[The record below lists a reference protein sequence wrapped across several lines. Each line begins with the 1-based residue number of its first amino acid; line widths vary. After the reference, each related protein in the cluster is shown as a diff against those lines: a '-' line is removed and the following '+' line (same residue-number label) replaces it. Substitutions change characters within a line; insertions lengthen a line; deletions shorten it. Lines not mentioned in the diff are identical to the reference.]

1 MPSSNKST
9 AWLPWIGILLL
20 AGFPFFSGF
29 LGLDYYT
36 GFVMRLLIAII
47 IVNSLNFLLGYGGMV
62 ALGHAGF
69 IGIGSYAMV
78 ALVEAG
84 ITSVWVL
91 WVGATVI
98 TAIGAALIGLV
109 VLRTRGIYF
118 LMITLAF
125 AQMIYYIA
133 VSLRQYGGDDG
144 YILSTP
150 LTFGLGFD
158 PMDTNTLYA
167 VVLAMF
173 VLTFAFFN
181 RLVDSR
187 FGKAVIGIRDNPVRM
202 QVLGY
207 PTFKLQLQAF
217 VIGSA
222 VAGLGGAMMMTQN
235 GFISPSTIH
244 WTHSAEL
251 LVMVALG
258 GMGYKWGAILGAGLW
273 GLMKEFL
280 PQLTEYWHWPM
291 GLLIIIIILYAPN
304 GLWALFSG
312 EPGNAGQGWQ
322 NNRLLKLI
330 RRQA

>member
-1 MPSSNKST
+1 MPGNTNKT
-9 AWLPWIGILLL
+9 FAWVPLLGIILL
-20 AGFPFFSGF
+20 AGFPYFSEFF
-29 LGLDYYT
+29 GLDYYT
-36 GFVMRLLIAII
+36 GFVMRLMILMI
-47 IVNSLNFLLGYGGMV
+47 IVTSLNFLLGYGGMI

-78 ALVEAG
+78 ALIEAG
-84 ITSVWVL
+84 ITSVWLL
-91 WVGATVI
+91 WLGATVI

-118 LMITLAF
+118 LMSTLAF
-125 AQMIYYIA
+125 AEMVYYVA
-133 VSLRQYGGDDG
+133 VSLRRFGGDDG

-158 PMDTNTLYA
+158 PADTNTLYA
-167 VVLAMF
+167 VILVAFVLA
-173 VLTFAFFN
+173 FAFFN
-181 RLVDSR
+181 RMIDSR
-187 FGKAVIGIRDNPVRM
+187 FGKAIMGIRDNPVRM
-202 QVLGY
+202 QALGY
-207 PTFKLQLQAF
+207 PTAKLQLQAF

-235 GFISPSTIH
+235 GFISPTTIH

-251 LVMVALG
+251 MVIVALG

-273 GLMKEFL
+273 GVMKEFL

-291 GLLIIIIILYAPN
+291 GLLVIIIILFAPN
-304 GLWALFSG
+304 GLWALVSRESATQSG
-312 EPGNAGQGWQ
+312 G
-322 NNRLLKLI
+322 LLKFF

>member
-1 MPSSNKST
+1 M
-9 AWLPWIGILLL
+9 
-20 AGFPFFSGF
+20 
-29 LGLDYYT
+29 
-36 GFVMRLLIAII
+36 I
-47 IVNSLNFLLGYGGMV
+47 IVTSLNFLLGYGGMI

-84 ITSVWVL
+84 ISSVWLL
-91 WVGATVI
+91 WLGATVI

-118 LMITLAF
+118 LMSTLAF
-125 AQMIYYIA
+125 AEMVYYIA
-133 VSLRQYGGDDG
+133 VSLRRYGGDDG

-150 LTFGLGFD
+150 LSFGFGFD
-158 PMDTNTLYA
+158 AADTHTLYA
-167 VVLAMF
+167 VVLVMF
-173 VLTFAFFN
+173 IVAFAFFN
-181 RLVDSR
+181 RMVDSR
-187 FGKAVIGIRDNPVRM
+187 FGKAIMGIRDNPVRM
-202 QVLGY
+202 QAMGY
-207 PTFKLQLQAF
+207 PTSKLQLQAF

-235 GFISPSTIH
+235 GFISPTTIH

-251 LVMVALG
+251 MVIVALG

-273 GLMKEFL
+273 GVLKEFL

-291 GLLIIIIILYAPN
+291 GLMVIIIILFAPN
-304 GLWALFSG
+304 GLWALFSRESSANSG
-312 EPGNAGQGWQ
+312 G
-322 NNRLLKLI
+322 LLKFI

>member
-1 MPSSNKST
+1 MPSHNTSKSS
-9 AWLPWIGILLL
+9 AWVPLLGIVLL
-20 AGFPFFSGF
+20 AAFPVFSQY

-36 GFVMRLLIAII
+36 GFVMRLLISMI
-47 IVNSLNFLLGYGGMV
+47 IVTSLNFLLGYGGMV

-69 IGIGSYAMV
+69 IGVGSYAMV
-78 ALVEAG
+78 ALIEAG
-84 ITSVWVL
+84 ITSVWLL
-91 WVGATVI
+91 WFGATVI
-98 TAIGAALIGLV
+98 TAIWAALIGLI

-125 AQMIYYIA
+125 AEMVYYIA

-150 LTFGLGFD
+150 LSFGLGFD

-167 VVLAMF
+167 VVLVMF

-181 RLVDSR
+181 RMVDSR
-187 FGKAVIGIRDNPVRM
+187 FGKAIMGIRDNPVRM
-202 QVLGY
+202 QALGY

-235 GFISPSTIH
+235 GFISPTTIH

-251 LVMVALG
+251 MVIVALG

-273 GLMKEFL
+273 GILKEFL
-280 PQLTEYWHWPM
+280 PQFTEYWHWPM
-291 GLLIIIIILYAPN
+291 GLLVILIILYAPN
-304 GLWALFSG
+304 GLWALFSR
-312 EPGNAGQGWQ
+312 EQGHQ
-322 NNRLLKLI
+322 NGGLFKFI